1 MSSPSRDWAIASLI
15 GGIFFA
21 GVAVVPLPFSRWVAL
36 RQSASFAAFGCFLG
50 GYFSTKKAI
59 AFQEILDEAIESD
72 KEQQRLIR
80 EATQPIVVAEV
91 VENEQQLSQ
100 LRKEDFRL
108 DAGEAFATV
117 QLDKRPEWVRQQI
130 EADSPQNVA
139 ETEVDKPSKAQMEV
153 ETAPE
158 VKVETEAEAIERS
171 KSCLLELIANH
182 EGGWISQ
189 LMKKPV
195 YIYGDQGAYKSYFAA
210 FLALCRHYLRGHQV
224 VSIADPHFHQNK
236 SRCWKELVSLGVPG
250 YGGNYNYHEV
260 GQQIYAMFDRFAE
273 RTEDDAPLTSIFDEL
288 TMYKDE
294 EGTRE
299 PGKLLIPKAI
309 SCPRKANESPI
320 FLAHDDTNSASG
332 GSDGFAKARNRNMIK
347 IELFADSE
355 QEPLFRG
362 NISGIKDENGNYI
375 EKEISIAAK
384 WIRPAYVWALFEK
397 TTQEAAESKNSKVK
411 TADIQPESDVEK
423 LDRLMSISDDYWL
436 AESDPDK
443 LEQLI
448 ELRKKKTGKFGNS
461 GSNSRCASSLAET
474 SSQSRELVDPFLDGE
489 FPRSWNAADFSRLL
503 PNEREDEMFE
513 KLIAY
518 LDTSRNASEIIK
530 HGLGFSKEKYSK
542 LGKPCFKYLVR
553 THGSIALIKQFA
565 DYLEKE

>member
-1 MSSPSRDWAIASLI
+1 MSSPSRDWAIASLL

-21 GVAVVPLPFSRWVAL
+21 GAAVVPLPFSQWVAL
-36 RQSASFAAFGCFLG
+36 RQSASFASFGCFLG

-59 AFQEILDEAIESD
+59 AFQKILDEAIESD

-91 VENEQQLSQ
+91 IDNEQQLSE
-100 LRKEDFRL
+100 LRKENFRL
-108 DAGEAFATV
+108 DAVEAFATV
-117 QLDKRPEWVRQQI
+117 QLDKRPEWVKQQI
-130 EADSPQNVA
+130 EAGVPQNVP
-139 ETEVDKPSKAQMEV
+139 ETEFDEPSKVQV
-153 ETAPE
+153 ESEAKPE
-158 VKVETEAEAIERS
+158 AKIETEAEAIERA
-171 KSCLLELIANH
+171 KSYLLELVANH

-224 VSIADPHFHQNK
+224 ISIADPHFHQNK

-355 QEPLFRG
+355 QAPLFRG
-362 NISGIKDENGNYI
+362 NIFGIKDENGNYV

-384 WIRPAYVWALFEK
+384 WIRPAYVWKLFDK
-397 TTQEAAESKNSKVK
+397 TTQEAVESKKSKVN
-411 TADIQPESDVEK
+411 TADIQPESDVKK

-443 LEQLI
+443 LDHLI
-448 ELRKKKTGKFGNS
+448 ELRKKKRENLET
-461 GSNSRCASSLAET
+461 REVTQDEPVPQVET
-474 SSQSRELVDPFLDGE
+474 SSQSRELVEPFLDGE
-489 FPRSWNAADFSRLL
+489 FPRSWNATDFSRLL
-503 PNEREDEMFE
+503 PNEREGEMFE

-530 HGLGFSKEKYSK
+530 YGLGFSKDKYSK

-553 THGSIALIKQFA
+553 TRGSVALIKQFA

>member
-1 MSSPSRDWAIASLI
+1 MMASPARDWAIASFV
-15 GGIFFA
+15 GGIFFS

-36 RQSASFAAFGCFLG
+36 RQSASFAAVGCFLG

-59 AFQEILDEAIESD
+59 TFQEILDEAIESD

-80 EATQPIVVAEV
+80 EAIQPIVVAEV
-91 VENEQQLSQ
+91 VENEQQLFD

-117 QLDKRPEWVRQQI
+117 QLDKRPEWVKQQI
-130 EADSPQNVA
+130 EAGASQDVA
-139 ETEVDKPSKAQMEV
+139 ETEFDKPIKVQAEV
-153 ETAPE
+153 ETTAE
-158 VKVETEAEAIERS
+158 ANIETEAEAIERS
-171 KSCLLELIANH
+171 KSHLLELIANH

-224 VSIADPHFHQNK
+224 ISIADPHFHQNK
-236 SRCWKELVSLGVPG
+236 NRCWKELVCLGVPG

-332 GSDGFAKARNRNMIK
+332 GSEGFAKARNRNMIK

-355 QEPLFRG
+355 QKPLFRG
-362 NISGIKDENGNYI
+362 NVSGIKDENGNYV
-375 EKEISIAAK
+375 EKEISVAAK
-384 WIRPAYVWALFEK
+384 WIRPAYVWGLFD
-397 TTQEAAESKNSKVK
+397 KNSQETVEPKNPNTK
-411 TADIQPESDVEK
+411 TADIHPESDVEK

-436 AESDPDK
+436 AESDPYK

-448 ELRKKKTGKFGNS
+448 ELRKKKIGKPGNS
-461 GSNSRCASSLAET
+461 ERNSRRASS
-474 SSQSRELVDPFLDGE
+474 
-489 FPRSWNAADFSRLL
+489 
-503 PNEREDEMFE
+503 
-513 KLIAY
+513 
-518 LDTSRNASEIIK
+518 
-530 HGLGFSKEKYSK
+530 
-542 LGKPCFKYLVR
+542 
-553 THGSIALIKQFA
+553 
-565 DYLEKE
+565 